1 MRCVHNADS
10 NKASLIG
17 PTVVDSTSL
26 GGLRWAV
33 LKQNLCYMQNLLWNH
48 LLWNHLLWN
57 SSFSKVRQTSP
68 RSPNGIGWE
77 VL

>member
-1 MRCVHNADS
+1 MQCVHNADS

-33 LKQNLCYMQNLLWNH
+33 LRQNFCYMQNLLWNH
-48 LLWNHLLWN
+48 LLWN
-57 SSFSKVRQTSP
+57 SSFSKIRQTSP
-68 RSPNGIGWE
+68 GSPNGIGWK